1 MFGIK
6 YMMHET
12 LFVVSVEHFSYFAIF
27 FFALFSGTLI
37 PFPEEVILL
46 ITGYMIRSNLINAIP
61 AVFIIIM
68 AFVIGDNIVYKLALT
83 NNKYVKKLVHE
94 VLSLKVIS
102 KRKEFIEKNIGATVF
117 ICRFIPF
124 LRFVGPV
131 FSGYTKVKHQ
141 TFMTYNTLATFI
153 YAPFLIWV
161 GYFFNESYA
170 PILKGIGRIRHLLF
184 IVVLIVIGLFI
195 SRAIDTF
202 FNKKDA
208 KEKKENVI

>member
-1 MFGIK
+1 
-6 YMMHET
+6 MHDT
-12 LFVVSVEHFSYFAIF
+12 LFIVSVEHFSYLAIF

-37 PFPEEVILL
+37 PFPEEMILI
-46 ITGYMIRSNLINAIP
+46 ITGYMIKSNLISTIP
-61 AVFIIIM
+61 AVFLIIM
-68 AFVIGDNIVYKLALT
+68 AFVIGDNIVYTLT
-83 NNKYVKKLVHE
+83 LKNNKYVSKLIHE
-94 VLSLKVIS
+94 VLSLKIIS
-102 KRKEFIEKNIGATVF
+102 KRKDFITKHIGATVF

-131 FSGYTKVKHQ
+131 FSGHTKVKHQ

-170 PILKGIGRIRHLLF
+170 PIVKSIGKVKHILF
-184 IVVLIVIGLFI
+184 IVILIVAGIFI

-202 FNKKDA
+202 FNKKEA
-208 KEKKENVI
+208 RQKNKSAL

>member
-1 MFGIK
+1 
-6 YMMHET
+6 MHDT
-12 LFVVSVEHFSYFAIF
+12 LFIVSVEHFSYLAIF

-37 PFPEEVILL
+37 PFPEEMILI
-46 ITGYMIRSNLINAIP
+46 ITGYMIKSNLISTIP

-68 AFVIGDNIVYKLALT
+68 AFVIGDNIVYSLT
-83 NNKYVKKLVHE
+83 LKNNKYVSKLIHE
-94 VLSLKVIS
+94 VLSLKIIA
-102 KRKEFIEKNIGATVF
+102 KRRDFITKHIGITVF

-131 FSGYTKVKHQ
+131 FSGHTKVKHQ

-170 PILKGIGRIRHLLF
+170 PIVKSIGKVKH
-184 IVVLIVIGLFI
+184 VLDRKSTRLNSSHRSL
-195 SRAIDTF
+195 SRMPSSA
-202 FNKKDA
+202 
-208 KEKKENVI
+208 